1 MASGTAHIT
10 SELERP
16 DNSRAVIDV
25 ELSGDKPK
33 QLIFWDIDGTL
44 LDLAEIY
51 KPIRQA
57 MWPKAVARDGL
68 EEVSR
73 VHLAGFCLG
82 TMWRELYRMHAIYE
96 LNKIEWKDVSLYEN
110 EFLSPGKP
118 GEKIDEAGDY
128 YHQLADD
135 MLNQFDEAAV
145 SAIASEYERNPTLF
159 VNVRIKPTWDL
170 LQSYNHKGLLMV
182 GMSANPRRFI
192 QAVCKYCGL
201 ADYLIDCASDTDV
214 PGLKEHKMKYL
225 SDKLEVRGLI
235 VPYDNLLIIGDS
247 LNGDIASG
255 PRFTSLIR
263 EQKPGARARVRGIL
277 IVEDGLA
284 KTQAESALKNMPQ
297 LDGLVDI
304 LRLDEK
310 SV

>member
-1 MASGTAHIT
+1 MASGIAHIT

-73 VHLAGFCLG
+73 VHLAGFRLG

-159 VNVRIKPTWDL
+159 VNVRIK
-170 LQSYNHKGLLMV
+170 
-182 GMSANPRRFI
+182 
-192 QAVCKYCGL
+192 
-201 ADYLIDCASDTDV
+201 
-214 PGLKEHKMKYL
+214 
-225 SDKLEVRGLI
+225 
-235 VPYDNLLIIGDS
+235 
-247 LNGDIASG
+247 
-255 PRFTSLIR
+255 
-263 EQKPGARARVRGIL
+263 
-277 IVEDGLA
+277 
-284 KTQAESALKNMPQ
+284 
-297 LDGLVDI
+297 
-304 LRLDEK
+304 
-310 SV
+310 